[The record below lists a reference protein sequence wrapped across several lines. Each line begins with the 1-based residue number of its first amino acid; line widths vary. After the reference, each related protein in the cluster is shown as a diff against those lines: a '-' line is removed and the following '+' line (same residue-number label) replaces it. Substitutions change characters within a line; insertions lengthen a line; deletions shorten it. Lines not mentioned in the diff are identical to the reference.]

1 MRKIII
7 ALSLLLITG
16 ICFGQKKDNKLQAP
30 KDTLSKSDSLNM
42 PIVSMAEL
50 NQYLIRINLVAMKQF
65 DLTQQAKHQEILKE
79 LQAILVEVEKKSKR
93 K

>member
-1 MRKIII
+1 MRKTII
-7 ALSLLLITG
+7 AISLLLITG
-16 ICFGQKKDNKLQAP
+16 ICFGQKKSIQVP
-30 KDTLSKSDSLNM
+30 KDTVSKNDSL
-42 PIVSMAEL
+42 PIVTMAEI

-79 LQAILVEVEKKSKR
+79 LQAILVEVEKKAKR